1 MIRALLHCCSLAVA
15 GPLCAQT
22 QVDSAY
28 EQAYDRITDM
38 LEGRA
43 TPSFKQAVFEVE
55 NAYFLGALDPVAFN
69 VQIHR
74 LASIAEA
81 WAQSNKLDNYHAKDS
96 VTFLRNGAVFHLM
109 TDTIFIA
116 PGIPINLPY
125 RYDTVDFFAWHDWT
139 KMFVSK
145 LLVTHSGNCHSMPLF
160 YKILCEELGSA
171 AYLAMAPGHMYL
183 KQYSEKIGWY
193 NTELT
198 SACFPSD
205 AWIMASGYVNT
216 DAIRSGLY
224 MDTLGVRES
233 LALFLVDLAQGYQGR
248 AEPMDDAFVLR
259 CCNTALTHYPA
270 CAQALLLKAAVLG
283 DREPVTAS
291 SAMQPVT
298 NPELEST
305 LATLVNLGYHEIP
318 LEVYLQWMSE
328 LARDPMKYANP
339 LITPTNRPTT
349 P

>member
-1 MIRALLHCCSLAVA
+1 MIRALLLCCSLAVA

-125 RYDTVDFFAWHDWT
+125 RYDTVDFFAWHDW
-139 KMFVSK
+139 
-145 LLVTHSGNCHSMPLF
+145 LLL
-160 YKILCEELGSA
+160 SA
-171 AYLAMAPGHMYL
+171 ARFFTV
-183 KQYSEKIGWY
+183 W
-193 NTELT
+193 
-198 SACFPSD
+198 
-205 AWIMASGYVNT
+205 
-216 DAIRSGLY
+216 AI
-224 MDTLGVRES
+224 
-233 LALFLVDLAQGYQGR
+233 
-248 AEPMDDAFVLR
+248 
-259 CCNTALTHYPA
+259 PA
-270 CAQALLLKAAVLG
+270 NRKA
-283 DREPVTAS
+283 R
-291 SAMQPVT
+291 
-298 NPELEST
+298 
-305 LATLVNLGYHEIP
+305 
-318 LEVYLQWMSE
+318 W
-328 LARDPMKYANP
+328 
-339 LITPTNRPTT
+339 
-349 P
+349 